1 MKKFDCILS
10 EALPMGAD
18 GELPFWAAVIVT
30 GAVDAKSS
38 YESSLSKPETPSPSK
53 MSLEPP
59 PRRSRAA
66 HRSFINWTMARSLLA
81 LRHFTASL
89 KPSLPPRYSAS

>member
-1 MKKFDCILS
+1 
-10 EALPMGAD
+10 MGAD

-38 YESSLSKPETPSPSK
+38 YESSLSMPETPSPSK

-59 PRRSRAA
+59 PAA
-66 HRSFINWTMARSLLA
+66 AA
-81 LRHFTASL
+81 
-89 KPSLPPRYSAS
+89 PRTVR

>member
-1 MKKFDCILS
+1 MKKFKKIKKKPQPICILS

-38 YESSLSKPETPSPSK
+38 YESSLSMPETPSPSK

-59 PRRSRAA
+59 PPPQPRRSPFV
-66 HRSFINWTMARSLLA
+66 HKLDHGT
-81 LRHFTASL
+81 
-89 KPSLPPRYSAS
+89 